1 MANGAL
7 QRHPIC
13 TPFRKAAT
21 HVSMLGSLRTI
32 AITSLIVTAVGMVL
46 PNTAR
51 AAGKDFGPWYA
62 IVGGLTHLAK
72 ASNLDDSYGFNL
84 RLGARQNDWFGYE
97 LNYEYIAK
105 FDGPL
110 VGTPGSSSE
119 VTLHSLMPQ
128 LRLRYRFGFV
138 EPYGILG
145 GGLLISDASTA
156 TDPRLTGLGF
166 AMRTGAGLLTSFD
179 FPVNVFV
186 EYNRLFTSGHT
197 TFFDYSSLGV
207 GLEARF

>member
-62 IVGGLTHLAK
+62 IVGGLTHLSK
-72 ASNLDDSYGFNL
+72 ASSFDDSYGFNL

-110 VGTPGSSSE
+110 VGTRRSFDE
-119 VTLHSLMPQ
+119 VSLHSLMPQ
-128 LRLRYRFGFV
+128 LRLRYRFGFL

-145 GGLLISDASTA
+145 GGVLITDVSTA
-156 TDPRLTGLGF
+156 ADPQRTDVGF

-186 EYNRLFTSGHT
+186 EYSRLFTSGRT
-197 TFFDYSSLGV
+197 TLLDYSSIGV